1 MCGTPV
7 IDVALLKRI
16 TSYNSS
22 MPDGE
27 KHPVAALFWEVME
40 GLPNEDRAQVM
51 AFAWGRRRMPPQVH
65 RPRAACPPPPCCR
78 QRIPGDLRPPSLPPA
93 LPPSLPPSL
102 FLFLFLPP
110 SLNAGGP
117 AMGSLPSR
125 TAPSAAIPAPS
136 APCMRRSPPRTPR
149 TQHSQ

>member
-1 MCGTPV
+1 MKPRFPFEKAPASGRRKHGGEVANERRRYPAACLLRRALPGTGGGSGRGRGQFLDWRELEKLVCGTPV

-65 RPRAACPPPPCCR
+65 RPPPTTRPS
-78 QRIPGDLRPPSLPPA
+78 GSHSLR
-93 LPPSLPPSL
+93 
-102 FLFLFLPP
+102 
-110 SLNAGGP
+110 N
-117 AMGSLPSR
+117 
-125 TAPSAAIPAPS
+125 I
-136 APCMRRSPPRTPR
+136 
-149 TQHSQ
+149 